1 MVTRDTPPEINQ
13 FCSPCMGPFGLP
25 QKCVKFDIFNKR
37 QRCPKCLWSSNHGCH
52 VWRFE
57 GLVGIPGP
65 NISHFLFLCKTP
77 SWALFVNIFGKQSLI
92 KTLYPPYEPNLQSSF
107 GPLPLVGQN
116 EMWHG
121 HSWHCKGFKRPVW
134 LVKRWFGGVSL
145 HGLAFPG
152 LPDSCHKTPR
162 IEDARTNGWRVGG
175 SYREKPNKSFCLFG
189 RTVNRPKI
197 SSQA

>member
-1 MVTRDTPPEINQ
+1 MDGSVWSPPKVRKIRYIQ
-13 FCSPCMGPFGLP
+13 QKTKVSKMSLVPQPWLSCLTIWRTGWYPLAPASVIFCFCA
-25 QKCVKFDIFNKR
+25 
-37 QRCPKCLWSSNHGCH
+37 
-52 VWRFE
+52 
-57 GLVGIPGP
+57 
-65 NISHFLFLCKTP
+65 KTP
-77 SWALFVNIFGKQSLI
+77 SRALFVNIFCKQSLI
-92 KTLYPPYEPNLQSSF
+92 KTCYPPD
-107 GPLPLVGQN
+107 GPFPLVRQN
-116 EMWHG
+116 KMWHG

-134 LVKRWFGGVSL
+134 SVKRWFGGVSL